1 MQELRWKLILTA
13 VVAGVFGFLAFTQP
27 VNLGLDLRGGIH
39 LVMQVVVDEAVAAT
53 VQDDAEGLS
62 RLLADEGITLAATEY
77 GINEATMTAASD
89 ADAIRLVELVGE
101 YYSNTYTARRAG
113 AAVTIS
119 MLAAAEAEE
128 RDGAIRQALQIIR
141 NRVDEYGVAEPTI
154 QRLGG
159 KDGDRILIQLP
170 GVQNPERVKSLLSN
184 TALLELKLV
193 EAGPLPTRQALL
205 DSDGRVPAGSEIL
218 EADPR
223 DGQAV
228 GFYLVRSA
236 PLITG
241 RDLKTAGLGQD
252 ELGLPAVSF
261 TLNSE
266 GSRKF
271 SAATGA
277 NVGRQMAIV
286 LDDKVRTAPVINERI
301 STPQAQISG
310 QFTVQEA
317 QDLALVLRSGALPAS
332 VEYLF
337 QRYVGPSLGQESIDQ
352 GVMAAVIGLVIVA
365 AFMLI
370 YYKGS
375 GFNAL
380 VALALNIVII
390 LGVMNALGA
399 TLTLPGIAGMILL
412 IGMAVDANVLIFE
425 RIREELDIGK
435 TVRSAVDAGFKK
447 ALSAI
452 IDANVTTLIAAV
464 FLFQFGTGPVKGFAV
479 TLSIGIMASMFTAI
493 FVSRALFEFW
503 IVRRPQTL
511 SI

>member
-1 MQELRWKLILTA
+1 MQELRWKLILA
-13 VVAGVFGFLAFTQP
+13 VVVAAVFGFLAFTQP

-62 RLLADEGITLAATEY
+62 RLLADEGITLAGTEY
-77 GINEATMTAASD
+77 ATNSATLTGASD
-89 ADAIRLVELVGE
+89 ADAVRLVDLIGE
-101 YYSNTYTARRAG
+101 YYANTYTARRSG
-113 AAVTIS
+113 AVVTIS
-119 MLAAAEAEE
+119 MVAAAEDEE

-154 QRLGG
+154 QRLGLA
-159 KDGDRILIQLP
+159 GDRILIQLP

-205 DSDGRVPAGSEIL
+205 DADGQVPAGAQIL

-223 DGQAV
+223 DGQSV

-241 RDLKTAGLGQD
+241 RDLKTAGLGRD
-252 ELGLPAVSF
+252 ELGLPSVSF
-261 TLNSE
+261 TLNTE

-271 SAATGA
+271 GAATGA

-286 LDDKVRTAPVINERI
+286 LDDKVRTAPVIEERI

-352 GVMAAVIGLVIVA
+352 GVMAAVVGLAIVA
-365 AFMLI
+365 AFMLV
-370 YYKGS
+370 YYRGS
-375 GFNAL
+375 GINAL
-380 VALALNIVII
+380 VALGLNIVII

-435 TVRSAVDAGFKK
+435 TVRSAVDAGFNK
-447 ALSAI
+447 AFSAI

-503 IVRRPQTL
+503 IVQRSQTL

>member
-1 MQELRWKLILTA
+1 MQELRWKLILTG
-13 VVAGVFGFLAFTQP
+13 VVAAVFGFLAFTQP

-53 VQDDAEGLS
+53 LQDDAEGLG

-77 GINEATMTAASD
+77 STNSATLTGASADD
-89 ADAIRLVELVGE
+89 ATRLVELAGE
-101 YYSNTYTARRAG
+101 YYANGYTVSRSG
-113 AAVTIS
+113 AVVTFT
-119 MLAAAEAEE
+119 MLAAAEDEE

-141 NRVDEYGVAEPTI
+141 NRVDQYGVAEPTI
-154 QRLGG
+154 QRLGLA
-159 KDGDRILIQLP
+159 GDRILVQLP

-205 DSDGRVPAGSEIL
+205 DAQGGEVPPGSEIL
-218 EADPR
+218 EADPQESR
-223 DGQAV
+223 AV
-228 GFYLVRSA
+228 GFYLVKSA

-252 ELGLPAVSF
+252 ELGLPSVSF
-261 TLNSE
+261 TLNTE

-271 SAATGA
+271 SIATGA

-286 LDDKVRTAPVINERI
+286 LDDKVRTAPVIEERI

-310 QFTVQEA
+310 QFTTQEA

-352 GVMAAVIGLVIVA
+352 GVLAAIIGLAIVA
-365 AFMLI
+365 AFMLV

-375 GFNAL
+375 GTNAL
-380 VALALNIVII
+380 VALGLNIVII

-435 TVRSAVDAGFKK
+435 TVRSAVDAGFNK
-447 ALSAI
+447 AFSAI

-503 IVRRPQTL
+503 ILRRSQTL